1 MTYAIYYIHP
11 QSLSVNIRD
20 FYNKYETA
28 VKRLKLDVEEYIK
41 ANKNVDKVDFVN
53 KKKDIN
59 LKEDGYYLK
68 ISNKYPNRITIY
80 EKTSKLL
87 AKVKVS
93 GGGRCNVTHACFN
106 NTELSKFYPRGGRFM
121 KKTFGQFSTSDTVNW
136 FESKGVKLKTE
147 TDNRMFP
154 ITDVVC
160 PPPEAE

>member
-80 EKTSKLL
+80 EKTSRNDIGILYSSIVVNIKKILVFSLMEL
-87 AKVKVS
+87 AS
-93 GGGRCNVTHACFN
+93 LPDGINLDLNLGEVTKSVLPKIEILYIE
-106 NTELSKFYPRGGRFM
+106 ELK
-121 KKTFGQFSTSDTVNW
+121 
-136 FESKGVKLKTE
+136 EKLKDRINKYE
-147 TDNRMFP
+147 
-154 ITDVVC
+154 
-160 PPPEAE
+160 